1 VKNSKL
7 LSDQT
12 TQFYNILSKHGSL
25 EKKIS
30 TLISMAAEDQLSE
43 SQETSK

>member
-12 TQFYNILSKHGSL
+12 TQFYNILSKHLTDADDSDLPNGSSMINL
-25 EKKIS
+25 FKTHVKK
-30 TLISMAAEDQLSE
+30 
-43 SQETSK
+43 